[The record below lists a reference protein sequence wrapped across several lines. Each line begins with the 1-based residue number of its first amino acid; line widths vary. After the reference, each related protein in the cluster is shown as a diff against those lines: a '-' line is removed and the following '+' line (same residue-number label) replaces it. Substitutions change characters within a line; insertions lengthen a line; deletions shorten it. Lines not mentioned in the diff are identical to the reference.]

1 MKLYEDYKKI
11 KEERASKKWYEYEIE
26 VAKGVKDMLNQFQSI
41 DGNSTKGLK
50 PLRLS
55 KNGKGSKLIQK
66 ISNDKKNEQFQNLP
80 DNFNFDDE
88 INNDE
93 AMGLIIDNNN

>member
-1 MKLYEDYKKI
+1 M
-11 KEERASKKWYEYEIE
+11 
-26 VAKGVKDMLNQFQSI
+26 
-41 DGNSTKGLK
+41 
-50 PLRLS
+50 
-55 KNGKGSKLIQK
+55 
-66 ISNDKKNEQFQNLP
+66 SNDKKNEQFQNLP